1 VLLEEDAVPSAAE
14 KAEKRGKGSGSG
26 EGRESA
32 SNRIESNQSILGGIS
47 VEAEASGVREGAEAG
62 ERVGFARAPRVGRG
76 RGEGRTSSSFASRTG
91 TRTVRG
97 T

>member
-32 SNRIESNQSILGGIS
+32 SNRIESNQSILGGIP
-47 VEAEASGVREGAEAG
+47 V
-62 ERVGFARAPRVGRG
+62 
-76 RGEGRTSSSFASRTG
+76 
-91 TRTVRG
+91 
-97 T
+97 